1 MKRRWSVVSA
11 FVALVLAAFLIP
23 PAFAIDEP
31 ERLWLVGE
39 SAFADGLYPLAR
51 RTLERF
57 VERYPGDPRVP
68 KALAMLGRSRLTLG
82 EVEGALDAIRRAQA
96 MSPSPAEAHELRFWE
111 AEALF
116 RLKRYVEARS
126 AYDDVIRTDASVPFA
141 ADALYGY
148 GWAELELKR
157 PEPAVTA
164 FREFLQT
171 WAQHPH
177 AASATYHLAR
187 ALVELKRYAEAL
199 PLLTTFPG
207 KYPKDRLAP
216 DAEYLLAW
224 TRLQSGDT
232 RNGLAEM
239 RRFVDANPNHPQAA
253 EGRKLIAKAMP
264 KTGTRSELQETYT
277 ALIQQS
283 PASAESL
290 AEAVTVGSRL
300 SRKEQDAAWKKLRAE
315 FPDDPVTHKT
325 ALDLA
330 TAAFKRKDWK
340 EAAQYAEVAAKTDDD
355 GVRAEAWLLAGE
367 SDLKLKRFPAA
378 AKAFEAVGAGTNVDA
393 SVRFRALA
401 GLGLAREEQKDW
413 RAALTAYESVA
424 AKSPDPSLREW
435 ARERAAFVKTRL
447 GQPAPKSKGRS

>member
-1 MKRRWSVVSA
+1 
-11 FVALVLAAFLIP
+11 
-23 PAFAIDEP
+23 
-31 ERLWLVGE
+31 
-39 SAFADGLYPLAR
+39 
-51 RTLERF
+51 
-57 VERYPGDPRVP
+57 
-68 KALAMLGRSRLTLG
+68 
-82 EVEGALDAIRRAQA
+82 
-96 MSPSPAEAHELRFWE
+96 
-111 AEALF
+111 
-116 RLKRYVEARS
+116 
-126 AYDDVIRTDASVPFA
+126 
-141 ADALYGY
+141 
-148 GWAELELKR
+148 
-157 PEPAVTA
+157 
-164 FREFLQT
+164 
-171 WAQHPH
+171 
-177 AASATYHLAR
+177 
-187 ALVELKRYAEAL
+187 
-199 PLLTTFPG
+199 
-207 KYPKDRLAP
+207 
-216 DAEYLLAW
+216 
-224 TRLQSGDT
+224 
-232 RNGLAEM
+232 
-239 RRFVDANPNHPQAA
+239 VDANPNHPQAA

-378 AKAFEAVGAGTNVDA
+378 AKAFEAVGTGTNVDA